1 MIRPASVFVNPVK
14 SAPMLGPKKLFN
26 CSCTAQAAADLPMLR
41 IQKDSKLV
49 KYDIDTPIPVDEI
62 ADLPYNAIQCPFPGE
77 CMFVTV
83 KLFHGYLCFTKGVT
97 KMATENKMGVM
108 PLNRLLISMSVP
120 MMISMLVQALY
131 NIVDSMFVAQ
141 LSENAL
147 TAVSLAFPA
156 QNLMIA
162 VATGTGVG
170 VNAALSRNLGEKNF
184 ERANRIA
191 DHALFLAAMSY
202 LVFALFGLCFARQ
215 FFRLQT
221 DIEEIVDLGTTYLR
235 VCTLASFGLFMEIAC
250 ERLLQS
256 TGKTI
261 YSMYTQGLGAVINI
275 ILDPILIF
283 GYFGAPALGIAGAA
297 GATVFG
303 QVIAF
308 CLGFYL
314 NKTRNHEITIS
325 LRSFKPNGEIIRHI
339 YAVGIPSI
347 IMASIGSVMTF
358 GVNKILIVF
367 SSTATAVFGVYFKL
381 QSFIF
386 MPVFGLNNGTV
397 PIIAYNYGAG
407 KPDRI
412 MGTIKLAAI
421 YATTIMFLGFAV
433 FQVIPD
439 KLLMIFSA
447 SDTMLSIGIPALR
460 IISISFLFAG
470 CSIVCSSMF
479 QALGHGMLSL
489 LVSVFRQLVV
499 LLPAAFI
506 FARISG
512 LHMVW
517 FAFPIADVFA
527 IIFSGLCLLHVYRK
541 EILPLK
547 ALPKK

>member
-1 MIRPASVFVNPVK
+1 
-14 SAPMLGPKKLFN
+14 
-26 CSCTAQAAADLPMLR
+26 
-41 IQKDSKLV
+41 
-49 KYDIDTPIPVDEI
+49 
-62 ADLPYNAIQCPFPGE
+62 
-77 CMFVTV
+77 
-83 KLFHGYLCFTKGVT
+83 
-97 KMATENKMGVM
+97 MATENKMGVM

-184 ERANRIA
+184 ERANKIA
-191 DHALFLAAMSY
+191 DHALFLAALSY
-202 LVFALFGLCFARQ
+202 VVFALFGLCFARQ

-235 VCTLASFGLFMEIAC
+235 VCTIASFGLFMEIAC

-261 YSMYTQGLGAVINI
+261 YSMYTQGLGAIINI
-275 ILDPILIF
+275 VLDPILIF

-297 GATVFG
+297 GATVIG
-303 QVIAF
+303 QIIAF
-308 CLGFYL
+308 CLGFFF
-314 NKTRNHEITIS
+314 NKTRNLEIKIS
-325 LRSFKPNGEIIRHI
+325 LRDFKPNSEIISHI

-358 GVNKILIVF
+358 GMNKILIAF
-367 SSTATAVFGVYFKL
+367 SSTATAVFGIYFKL
-381 QSFIF
+381 QSFVF

-412 MGTIKLAAI
+412 MGTLKLAAM
-421 YATTIMFLGFAV
+421 YAVTIMLIGLAV
-433 FQVIPD
+433 VQLIPD

-460 IISISFLFAG
+460 TISLSFLFAG
-470 CSIVCSSMF
+470 FSIVCSSMF

-489 LVSVFRQLVV
+489 WISVFRQLVV
-499 LLPAAFI
+499 LLPIAFV
-506 FARISG
+506 FAKLGG
-512 LHMVW
+512 LHVVW
-517 FAFPIADVFA
+517 FAFPIAEVFA
-527 IIFSGLCLLHVYRK
+527 IIFSAVCLGYVYRK

-547 ALPKK
+547 ARQEK

>member
-1 MIRPASVFVNPVK
+1 
-14 SAPMLGPKKLFN
+14 
-26 CSCTAQAAADLPMLR
+26 
-41 IQKDSKLV
+41 
-49 KYDIDTPIPVDEI
+49 
-62 ADLPYNAIQCPFPGE
+62 
-77 CMFVTV
+77 
-83 KLFHGYLCFTKGVT
+83 
-97 KMATENKMGVM
+97 MATENKMGVM

-184 ERANRIA
+184 ERANKIA
-191 DHALFLAAMSY
+191 DHALFLAALSY
-202 LVFALFGLCFARQ
+202 VVFALFGLSFARQ

-235 VCTLASFGLFMEIAC
+235 VCTIASFGLFMEITC

-261 YSMYTQGLGAVINI
+261 YSMYTQGLGAIINI
-275 ILDPILIF
+275 VLDPILIF

-297 GATVFG
+297 GATVIG
-303 QVIAF
+303 QIIAF
-308 CLGFYL
+308 CLGFFF

-325 LRSFKPNGEIIRHI
+325 LRDFKPNSEIINHI

-358 GVNKILIVF
+358 GMNKILIAF
-367 SSTATAVFGVYFKL
+367 SSTATAVFGIYFKL
-381 QSFIF
+381 QSFVF

-412 MGTIKLAAI
+412 MGTLKLAAM
-421 YATTIMFLGFAV
+421 YAVTIMLIGLAV
-433 FQVIPD
+433 VQLIPD

-460 IISISFLFAG
+460 TISLSFLFAG
-470 CSIVCSSMF
+470 FSIVCSSMF

-489 LVSVFRQLVV
+489 WISVFRQLVV
-499 LLPAAFI
+499 LLPVAFV
-506 FARISG
+506 FAKLGG
-512 LHMVW
+512 LHVVW
-517 FAFPIADVFA
+517 FAFPIAEVFA
-527 IIFSGLCLLHVYRK
+527 IIFSAVCLGYVYRK

-547 ALPKK
+547 ARQEK

>member
-1 MIRPASVFVNPVK
+1 
-14 SAPMLGPKKLFN
+14 
-26 CSCTAQAAADLPMLR
+26 
-41 IQKDSKLV
+41 
-49 KYDIDTPIPVDEI
+49 
-62 ADLPYNAIQCPFPGE
+62 
-77 CMFVTV
+77 
-83 KLFHGYLCFTKGVT
+83 
-97 KMATENKMGVM
+97 MATENKMGVM

-147 TAVSLAFPA
+147 AFPA

-184 ERANRIA
+184 ERANKIA
-191 DHALFLAAMSY
+191 DHALFLAALSY
-202 LVFALFGLCFARQ
+202 VVFALFGLCFARQ

-235 VCTLASFGLFMEIAC
+235 VCTIASFGLFMEITC

-261 YSMYTQGLGAVINI
+261 YSMYTQGLGAIINI
-275 ILDPILIF
+275 VLDPILIF

-297 GATVFG
+297 GATVIG
-303 QVIAF
+303 QIIAF
-308 CLGFYL
+308 CLGFFL

-325 LRSFKPNGEIIRHI
+325 LRDFKPNGEIISHI

-358 GVNKILIVF
+358 GMNKILIAF
-367 SSTATAVFGVYFKL
+367 SSTATAVFGIYFKL
-381 QSFIF
+381 QSFVF

-412 MGTIKLAAI
+412 MGTLKLAAM
-421 YATTIMFLGFAV
+421 YAVTIMLIGLAV
-433 FQVIPD
+433 VQLIPD

-460 IISISFLFAG
+460 TISLSFLFAG
-470 CSIVCSSMF
+470 FSIVCSSMF

-489 LVSVFRQLVV
+489 WISVFRQLVV
-499 LLPAAFI
+499 LLPVAFV
-506 FARISG
+506 FAKLGG
-512 LHMVW
+512 LHVVW
-517 FAFPIADVFA
+517 FAFPIAEVFA
-527 IIFSGLCLLHVYRK
+527 IIFSAVCLGYVYRK

-547 ALPKK
+547 ARQEN

>member
-1 MIRPASVFVNPVK
+1 
-14 SAPMLGPKKLFN
+14 
-26 CSCTAQAAADLPMLR
+26 
-41 IQKDSKLV
+41 
-49 KYDIDTPIPVDEI
+49 
-62 ADLPYNAIQCPFPGE
+62 
-77 CMFVTV
+77 
-83 KLFHGYLCFTKGVT
+83 
-97 KMATENKMGVM
+97 MATENKMGVM

-184 ERANRIA
+184 ERANKIA
-191 DHALFLAAMSY
+191 DHALFLAALSY
-202 LVFALFGLCFARQ
+202 VVFALFGLCFARQ

-235 VCTLASFGLFMEIAC
+235 VCTIASFGLFMEIAC

-261 YSMYTQGLGAVINI
+261 YSMYTQGLGAIINI
-275 ILDPILIF
+275 VLDPILIF

-297 GATVFG
+297 GATVIG
-303 QVIAF
+303 QIIAF
-308 CLGFYL
+308 CLGFFF
-314 NKTRNHEITIS
+314 NKTRNLEITIS
-325 LRSFKPNGEIIRHI
+325 LRDFKPNSEIISHI

-347 IMASIGSVMTF
+347 IMASIGSIMTF
-358 GVNKILIVF
+358 GMNKILIAF
-367 SSTATAVFGVYFKL
+367 SSTATAVFGIYFKL
-381 QSFIF
+381 QSFVF

-412 MGTIKLAAI
+412 MGTLKLAAM
-421 YATTIMFLGFAV
+421 YAVTIMLIGLAV
-433 FQVIPD
+433 VQLIPD

-460 IISISFLFAG
+460 TISLSFLFAG
-470 CSIVCSSMF
+470 FSIVCSSMF

-489 LVSVFRQLVV
+489 WISVFRQLVV
-499 LLPAAFI
+499 LLPVAFV
-506 FARISG
+506 FAKLGG
-512 LHMVW
+512 LHVVW
-517 FAFPIADVFA
+517 FAFPIAEVFA
-527 IIFSGLCLLHVYRK
+527 IIFSAVCLGYVYRK

-547 ALPKK
+547 ARQEK

>member
-1 MIRPASVFVNPVK
+1 
-14 SAPMLGPKKLFN
+14 
-26 CSCTAQAAADLPMLR
+26 
-41 IQKDSKLV
+41 
-49 KYDIDTPIPVDEI
+49 
-62 ADLPYNAIQCPFPGE
+62 
-77 CMFVTV
+77 
-83 KLFHGYLCFTKGVT
+83 
-97 KMATENKMGVM
+97 MATENKMGVM

-184 ERANRIA
+184 ERANKIA
-191 DHALFLAAMSY
+191 DHALFLAALSY
-202 LVFALFGLCFARQ
+202 VVFALFGLCCARQ
-215 FFRLQT
+215 FFCLQT

-235 VCTLASFGLFMEIAC
+235 VCTIASFGLFMEIAC

-261 YSMYTQGLGAVINI
+261 YSMYTQGLGAIINI
-275 ILDPILIF
+275 VLDPILIF

-297 GATVFG
+297 GATVIG
-303 QVIAF
+303 QIIAF
-308 CLGFYL
+308 CLGFFF

-325 LRSFKPNGEIIRHI
+325 LRDFKPNSEIISHI

-347 IMASIGSVMTF
+347 IMASIGSIMTF
-358 GVNKILIVF
+358 GMNKILIAF
-367 SSTATAVFGVYFKL
+367 SSTATAVFGIYFKL
-381 QSFIF
+381 QSFVF

-412 MGTIKLAAI
+412 MGTLKLAAM
-421 YATTIMFLGFAV
+421 YAVTIMLIGLAV
-433 FQVIPD
+433 VQLIPD

-460 IISISFLFAG
+460 TISLSFLFAG
-470 CSIVCSSMF
+470 FSIVCSSMF

-489 LVSVFRQLVV
+489 WISVFRQLVV
-499 LLPAAFI
+499 LLPVAFV
-506 FARISG
+506 FAKLGG
-512 LHMVW
+512 LHVVW
-517 FAFPIADVFA
+517 FAFPIAEVFA
-527 IIFSGLCLLHVYRK
+527 IIFSAVCLGYVYRK

-547 ALPKK
+547 ARQEK

>member
-1 MIRPASVFVNPVK
+1 
-14 SAPMLGPKKLFN
+14 
-26 CSCTAQAAADLPMLR
+26 
-41 IQKDSKLV
+41 
-49 KYDIDTPIPVDEI
+49 
-62 ADLPYNAIQCPFPGE
+62 
-77 CMFVTV
+77 
-83 KLFHGYLCFTKGVT
+83 
-97 KMATENKMGVM
+97 MATENKMGVM

-184 ERANRIA
+184 ECANKIA
-191 DHALFLAAMSY
+191 DHALFLAALSY
-202 LVFALFGLCFARQ
+202 VVFALFGLCFARQ

-235 VCTLASFGLFMEIAC
+235 VCTIASFGLFMEIAC

-261 YSMYTQGLGAVINI
+261 YSMYTQGLGAIINI
-275 ILDPILIF
+275 VLDPILIF

-297 GATVFG
+297 GATVIG
-303 QVIAF
+303 QIIAF
-308 CLGFYL
+308 CLGFFF

-325 LRSFKPNGEIIRHI
+325 LRNFKPNGEIISHI

-347 IMASIGSVMTF
+347 IMASIGSIMTF
-358 GVNKILIVF
+358 GMNKILIAF
-367 SSTATAVFGVYFKL
+367 SSTATAVFGIYFKL
-381 QSFIF
+381 QSFVF

-412 MGTIKLAAI
+412 MGTLKLAAM
-421 YATTIMFLGFAV
+421 YAVTIMLIGLAV
-433 FQVIPD
+433 VQLIPD

-460 IISISFLFAG
+460 TISLSFLFAG
-470 CSIVCSSMF
+470 FSIVCSSMF

-489 LVSVFRQLVV
+489 WISVFRQLVV
-499 LLPAAFI
+499 LLPVAFV
-506 FARISG
+506 FAKLGG
-512 LHMVW
+512 LHVVW
-517 FAFPIADVFA
+517 FAFPIAEVFA
-527 IIFSGLCLLHVYRK
+527 IIFSAVCLGYVYRK

-547 ALPKK
+547 ARQEK

>member
-1 MIRPASVFVNPVK
+1 MKDNK
-14 SAPMLGPKKLFN
+14 LGIMP
-26 CSCTAQAAADLPMLR
+26 
-41 IQKDSKLV
+41 ISKL
-49 KYDIDTPIPVDEI
+49 IWNMSLPIIV
-62 ADLPYNAIQCPFPGE
+62 
-77 CMFVTV
+77 
-83 KLFHGYLCFTKGVT
+83 
-97 KMATENKMGVM
+97 
-108 PLNRLLISMSVP
+108 
-120 MMISMLVQALY
+120 SMLVQALY
-131 NIVDSMFVAQ
+131 NIVDSVFVSQ
-141 LSENAL
+141 VSEQAL
-147 TAVSLAFPA
+147 TAVTLAFPA

-184 ERANRIA
+184 DRANRIA

-202 LVFALFGLCFARQ
+202 IVFALFGLFFARQ

-235 VCTLASFGLFMEIAC
+235 VCTIASFGLFMEIAC

-261 YSMYTQGLGAVINI
+261 YSMYTQGLGAIINI
-275 ILDPILIF
+275 VLDPILIF

-303 QVIAF
+303 QIIAF

-314 NKTRNHEITIS
+314 NKTKNHEITIS

-339 YAVGIPSI
+339 YAVGVPSI
-347 IMASIGSVMTF
+347 IMASIGSIMTF
-358 GVNKILIVF
+358 GINKILIAF

-381 QSFIF
+381 QSFVF

-412 MGTIKLAAI
+412 MGTIKLAAV
-421 YATTIMFLGFAV
+421 YATTIMLCGFAV
-433 FQVIPD
+433 FQLMPD

-470 CSIVCSSMF
+470 CSIVCTSLF

-489 LVSVFRQLVV
+489 WISVFRQLVV
-499 LLPAAFI
+499 LLPVAFI
-506 FARISG
+506 FARIGG
-512 LHMVW
+512 LHTVW
-517 FAFPIADVFA
+517 FAFPIAEAFA
-527 IIFSGLCLLHVYRK
+527 IIFSGVCLVHVYRK
-541 EILPLK
+541 EIIPLK
-547 ALPKK
+547 AQQGK

>member
-1 MIRPASVFVNPVK
+1 
-14 SAPMLGPKKLFN
+14 
-26 CSCTAQAAADLPMLR
+26 
-41 IQKDSKLV
+41 
-49 KYDIDTPIPVDEI
+49 
-62 ADLPYNAIQCPFPGE
+62 
-77 CMFVTV
+77 
-83 KLFHGYLCFTKGVT
+83 
-97 KMATENKMGVM
+97 MATENKMGVM

-184 ERANRIA
+184 DRANRIA

-202 LVFALFGLCFARQ
+202 IVFAIFGLFFARQ

-235 VCTLASFGLFMEIAC
+235 VCTIASFGLFMEIAC

-261 YSMYTQGLGAVINI
+261 YSMYTQGLGAIINI
-275 ILDPILIF
+275 VLDPILIF

-303 QVIAF
+303 QIIAF
-308 CLGFYL
+308 GLGFYL
-314 NKTRNHEITIS
+314 NKTINHEITIS
-325 LRSFKPNGEIIRHI
+325 LRSFKPNGVIIRHI
-339 YAVGIPSI
+339 YAVGVPSI

-358 GVNKILIVF
+358 GINKILIAF

-381 QSFIF
+381 QSFVF

-412 MGTIKLAAI
+412 MGTIKLPLCTPQRSCCAA
-421 YATTIMFLGFAV
+421 
-433 FQVIPD
+433 
-439 KLLMIFSA
+439 S
-447 SDTMLSIGIPALR
+447 LSSSSCR
-460 IISISFLFAG
+460 ISF
-470 CSIVCSSMF
+470 
-479 QALGHGMLSL
+479 
-489 LVSVFRQLVV
+489 
-499 LLPAAFI
+499 
-506 FARISG
+506 
-512 LHMVW
+512 
-517 FAFPIADVFA
+517 
-527 IIFSGLCLLHVYRK
+527 
-541 EILPLK
+541 
-547 ALPKK
+547 

>member
-1 MIRPASVFVNPVK
+1 
-14 SAPMLGPKKLFN
+14 
-26 CSCTAQAAADLPMLR
+26 
-41 IQKDSKLV
+41 
-49 KYDIDTPIPVDEI
+49 
-62 ADLPYNAIQCPFPGE
+62 
-77 CMFVTV
+77 
-83 KLFHGYLCFTKGVT
+83 
-97 KMATENKMGVM
+97 MATENKMGVM

-184 ERANRIA
+184 ERANKIA
-191 DHALFLAAMSY
+191 DHALFLAALSY
-202 LVFALFGLCFARQ
+202 VVFALFGLCFARQ

-235 VCTLASFGLFMEIAC
+235 VCTIASFGLFMEITC

-261 YSMYTQGLGAVINI
+261 YSMYTQGLGAIINI
-275 ILDPILIF
+275 VLDPILIF

-297 GATVFG
+297 GATVIG
-303 QVIAF
+303 QIIAF
-308 CLGFYL
+308 CLGFFL

-325 LRSFKPNGEIIRHI
+325 LRDFKPNGEIISHI

-358 GVNKILIVF
+358 GMNKILIAF
-367 SSTATAVFGVYFKL
+367 SSTATAVFGIYFKL
-381 QSFIF
+381 QSFVF

-397 PIIAYNYGAG
+397 PIIAYNFGAG
-407 KPDRI
+407 RPDRI
-412 MGTIKLAAI
+412 VKTLKLSIAYAVSIMIAGLLLFNLAAEN
-421 YATTIMFLGFAV
+421 
-433 FQVIPD
+433 
-439 KLLMIFSA
+439 LLMIFNA
-447 SDTMLSIGIPALR
+447 SDSMLEIGVPALK
-460 IISISFLFAG
+460 IISLSFILAG
-470 CSIVCSSMF
+470 FGIACSSLF
-479 QALGHGMLSL
+479 QAMGHGMLSL
-489 LVSVFRQLVV
+489 WVSVLRQLVI
-499 LLPAAFI
+499 LLPAAFL
-506 FARISG
+506 FAKTLG
-512 LHMVW
+512 LSYVW
-517 FAFPIADVFA
+517 FAFPLAEVFSA
-527 IIFSGLCLLHVYRK
+527 GISAVFLRHVYKK

-547 ALPKK
+547 QSFSREK

>member
-1 MIRPASVFVNPVK
+1 
-14 SAPMLGPKKLFN
+14 
-26 CSCTAQAAADLPMLR
+26 
-41 IQKDSKLV
+41 
-49 KYDIDTPIPVDEI
+49 
-62 ADLPYNAIQCPFPGE
+62 
-77 CMFVTV
+77 MFVTV
-83 KLFHGYLCFTKGVT
+83 NFLHGYLCFTKGVT
-97 KMATENKMGVM
+97 QMATENKMGIM

-184 ERANRIA
+184 ERANKIA

-202 LVFALFGLCFARQ
+202 IVFALFGLCFARQ

-221 DIEEIVDLGTTYLR
+221 DIEEIVNLGTTYLR

-261 YSMYTQGLGAVINI
+261 YSMYTQGLGAIINI

-283 GYFGAPALGIAGAA
+283 GHFGIPALGIAGAA
-297 GATVFG
+297 AATVFG
-303 QVIAF
+303 QIIAF

-314 NKTRNHEITIS
+314 NKTKNHEITIS
-325 LRSFKPNGEIIRHI
+325 LKDFKPNGEIIRHI
-339 YAVGIPSI
+339 YAVGVPSI
-347 IMASIGSVMTF
+347 VMASIGSVMTF
-358 GVNKILIVF
+358 GINKILIAF

-381 QSFIF
+381 QSFVF

-412 MGTIKLAAI
+412 MGTIKLAAM
-421 YATTIMFLGFAV
+421 YATAIMLCGFAV
-433 FQVIPD
+433 FQLMPD
-439 KLLMIFSA
+439 ELLMIFSA

-460 IISISFLFAG
+460 TISLSFLLAG
-470 CSIVCSSMF
+470 CSIVCTSLF

-489 LVSVFRQLVV
+489 WISVFRQLVI
-499 LLPAAFI
+499 LLPVAFVFSKI
-506 FARISG
+506 GG
-512 LHMVW
+512 LHTVW
-517 FAFPIADVFA
+517 FSFPIAEAFA
-527 IIFSGLCLLHVYRK
+527 IIFSGVCLLHVYRK
-541 EILPLK
+541 EIIPLK
-547 ALPKK
+547 AAQRK